1 MIKFNSNIIIMKPEV
16 FKFPTLRGLVLS
28 DAKVIEIS
36 EKLAPYTLLECG
48 KTICF
53 AKGRHITHEGPNGGI
68 FSMGEK
74 KEHNMIS
81 FEIQT
86 KAFDKVKGKTR
97 PMYLLVWVGG
107 YTKGAIFHCG
117 WQYPHAINFDQ
128 QELFDKS
135 KEIFKELVN
144 IFYNNQISDKEILNF
159 IKEKNDNEKI
169 SITSRKRKLKPTGD

>member
-1 MIKFNSNIIIMKPEV
+1 MKPQV
-16 FKFPTLRGLVLS
+16 FKFPTLRGLVLT
-28 DAKVIEIS
+28 DAKLAEIS
-36 EKLAPYTLLECG
+36 EKLAPYTALDCG

-53 AKGRHITHEGPNGGI
+53 AKGKHITHEGPNGGI
-68 FSMGEK
+68 FSMGEMK
-74 KEHNMIS
+74 NHNMFS
-81 FEIQT
+81 LEIQT
-86 KAFDKVKGKTR
+86 KAFDKEKGKVR
-97 PMYLLVWVGG
+97 PVYLLVWVGG

-159 IKEKNDNEKI
+159 IKEKNADEKDSI
-169 SITSRKRKLKPTGD
+169 SSKTRKRKLKPAGD